1 MEAKRNVEINEI
13 IFESNDTDVLIKGT
27 IRHEHMSFNTDV
39 LISNSML
46 NKLVCELQKKN
57 DGFNFNDALCSERI
71 DIDLWQYSIVLDQL
85 MHRTIDLSTLS
96 PKKELRKIRA

>member
-1 MEAKRNVEINEI
+1 MEANRNVEINEI

-46 NKLVCELQKKN
+46 NKLICELQKN
-57 DGFNFNDALCSERI
+57 NEGFYFNDSLCGEKI
-71 DIDLWQYSIVLDQL
+71 DTDLWQYSIVLDTVL
-85 MHRTIDLSTLS
+85 HRTIDLSSLS
-96 PKKELRKIRA
+96 PERELRKIRA